1 MKKKSKLIEV
11 DKLLPHEFIRP
22 QPPKKLGTF
31 DGYPINIVPA
41 YDLPLWIK
49 NTLLNPDSKLFNND
63 HYHLYDYID
72 DKICFLWA
80 AAGFTKQMKSV
91 VGQAEQVMFRAG
103 GFQRMRQE
111 QQLMEWF
118 GYNLPEFII
127 TLDGNYCSQCADSEF
142 MALLEHE
149 LYHIGHASDGFGAPK
164 FHRDNGL
171 PVLAMRGHDV
181 EEFIGVVR
189 RYGAGDKD
197 SLLNQM
203 VEAAKVEPEVNKVDI
218 AHACGTCLRL
228 VK

>member
-1 MKKKSKLIEV
+1 MKVKNNNQIFSDGIT
-11 DKLLPHEFIRP
+11 RP
-22 QPPKKLGTF
+22 VPAKKLGSF
-31 DGYPINIVPA
+31 ESYPINIMPA

-49 NTLLNPDSKLFNND
+49 TTLLSPDSKVFNND
-63 HYHLYDYID
+63 HYHLNDYLD
-72 DKICFLWA
+72 GKICFLWS
-80 AAGFTKQMKSV
+80 AAGFTKQMKRV
-91 VGQAEQVMFRAG
+91 IGQAEQVLFRSS

-118 GYNLPEFII
+118 GYELPEFII
-127 TLDGNYCSQCADSEF
+127 TLDGDYCSQCTDSEF

-149 LYHIGHASDGFGAPK
+149 LYHIGHASDEFGSPK

-203 VEAAKVEPEVNKVDI
+203 VEAAKAEPEVKKADI
-218 AHACGTCLRL
+218 AHACGTCLKL